1 MKQLMLYGPSGCGKT
16 TLATIIAKYGYIH
29 VNTGDITRL
38 MAAQGCH
45 NLPVIVQ
52 TMIDTMDFSKS
63 HVFDHFYMHTWKQ
76 LNVKT
81 DVVVIEILDVRKDPA
96 HMPLASDKR
105 TRWFD
110 QDPAIRKFIT
120 DNKIEVIKVYN
131 TDYGF
136 DVSEL
141 IRCGLLPFDAF
152 PVEAPR

>member
-16 TLATIIAKYGYIH
+16 TLAKIISRYGYIH

-38 MAAQGCH
+38 MAVQGCH

-52 TMIDTMDFSKS
+52 MMIDTMDFGKS

-76 LNVKT
+76 LSAKT

-96 HMPLASDKR
+96 HMSVASDKR
-105 TRWFD
+105 TRWFR
-110 QDPAIRKFIT
+110 QDPAIRTFII
-120 DNKIEVIKVYN
+120 DNKIEVVKVYN

-141 IRCGLLPFDAF
+141 IRRGLFPFDAF
-152 PVEAPR
+152 PVETP